1 MKQLKE
7 INLRPV
13 TRNDLEVIKN
23 WRNQN
28 GIWEFNTQYIFLNM
42 TNQRNWFKQITS
54 IESNRK
60 MFIIMYKQ
68 KIPLGVCGL
77 INIDKENN
85 SAEVAIIIGNKQFH
99 GKGLG
104 SESLYQL
111 VKYGFSKL
119 KLHKIKAEIFE
130 FNTIS
135 FELFEKLNFKHEAI
149 KHQSLWRNSKWW
161 DIHMYSLFKKDYD
174 L

>member
-1 MKQLKE
+1 
-7 INLRPV
+7 
-13 TRNDLEVIKN
+13 
-23 WRNQN
+23 
-28 GIWEFNTQYIFLNM
+28 M

-119 KLHKIKAEIFE
+119 KLHKIKAEI
-130 FNTIS
+130 
-135 FELFEKLNFKHEAI
+135 